1 MSNGK
6 VYLNVPFAEKDAAKA
21 LGARWDPAHKKWY
34 ISPTLALAPFAAWL
48 EDAAPSAASKPAV
61 KSNKSGVQA
70 GRVVTPAADLHFVA
84 YNGDAPP
91 WD

>member
-1 MSNGK
+1 MAEQK

-34 ISPTLALAPFAAWL
+34 VAAGKDLSLFAKWQ
-48 EDAAPSAASKPAV
+48 PASTELVVTKVQLPVVA
-61 KSNKSGVQA
+61 KAGSGVF
-70 GRVVTPAADLHFVA
+70 TYPADPNFVA
-84 YNGDAPP
+84 YNGELPP